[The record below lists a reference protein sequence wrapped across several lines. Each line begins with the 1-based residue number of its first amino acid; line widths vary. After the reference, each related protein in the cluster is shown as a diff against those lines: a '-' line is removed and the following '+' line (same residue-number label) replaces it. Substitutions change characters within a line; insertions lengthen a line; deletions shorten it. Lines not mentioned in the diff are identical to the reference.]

1 MIENEFHVCQIAFNR
16 LEVMFSVISA
26 AQVKDC
32 IKMIHS
38 LKYAEEICYNGT
50 INITAFSS
58 GLEVGSCNW
67 RLNGPEINL
76 VFLSASIFTSKH
88 ALDFDFQALQKS
100 DLVLFADSSPLHSDI
115 VDDVQ
120 DISVNSLLAI
130 DESQEEMEK
139 VSFICSC
146 IVESVRSGGSVLIPI
161 GRPGLILLLIE
172 QIYAF
177 LESSDLTVLF
187 YSLHFVLVVRQT
199 IFLQIFA
206 RE

>member
-1 MIENEFHVCQIAFNR
+1 MCI
-16 LEVMFSVISA
+16 LISP

-32 IKMIHS
+32 IKMIHT

-67 RLNGPEINL
+67 RLNGPELNL

-100 DLVLFADSSPLHSDI
+100 DLVLFSDLSSLLSDR
-115 VDDVQ
+115 VDDVKE
-120 DISVNSLLAI
+120 DSVKSLLAT

-139 VSFICSC
+139 LAFICSC
-146 IVESVRSGGSVLIPI
+146 IVESLRSGGSVLIPF
-161 GRPGLILLLIE
+161 GRPGLILLLLE
-172 QIYAF
+172 QIYACIE
-177 LESSDLTVLF
+177 LSDLMVFF
-187 YSLHFVLVVRQT
+187 YFQLFVLN
-199 IFLQIFA
+199 F
-206 RE
+206 